1 MRRLNSGRYTS
12 KITFMRYL
20 HIKNVSAIADFATE
34 ADVVYRYRLDIK
46 KDCAPDFFK
55 TVCVVMQNPSYAGE
69 EEADKSVQFLEKN
82 IFELELPEFENVA
95 RLIVVNQFARVQT
108 NNFVGLPSDI
118 GSRND
123 QAIASAVMESEIV
136 VIAWGS
142 SNRFHSRKEH
152 ILNLLKRQNGKR
164 FYQTRMHPSRG
175 RYAGFIMPFEI

>member
-1 MRRLNSGRYTS
+1 
-12 KITFMRYL
+12 MRYL
-20 HIKNVSAIADFATE
+20 HIKNVSVSAEFSTE
-34 ADVVYRYRLDIK
+34 ADILYRYRLEINRDG
-46 KDCAPDFFK
+46 ALESSK

-82 IFELELPEFENVA
+82 IFELDLTEFKSVG

-108 NNFVGLPSDI
+108 NGFAGLPSDI

-123 QAIASAVMESEIV
+123 QAIAAAVMESEIV

-142 SNRFHSRKEH
+142 SNRFHARKEYV
-152 ILNLLKRQNGKR
+152 LDLLKRQQGKL

-175 RYAGFIMPFEI
+175 RYAGFIMPLEI

>member
-1 MRRLNSGRYTS
+1 MP
-12 KITFMRYL
+12 YL
-20 HIKNVSAIADFATE
+20 HIKNVSVSADFSTE
-34 ADVVYRYRLDIK
+34 ADILYRYRLEISRDG
-46 KDCAPDFFK
+46 APESSK

-82 IFELELPEFENVA
+82 IFELGLIEFKNVG

-108 NNFVGLPSDI
+108 NGFAGLPSDI

-123 QAIASAVMESEIV
+123 QAIAAAVMESEIV

-142 SNRFHSRKEH
+142 SNRFCAREEYV
-152 ILNLLKRQNGKR
+152 LALLKRQQGKH

-175 RYAGFIMPFEI
+175 RYEGFIMPLEI